1 MWTKA
6 KVRRVI
12 PINVGITSPKRRRM
26 NCNITRILSHDPR
39 PGTVSLYCSQIL
51 SHANCI
57 ADKALRRMALRLS
70 GLHNTGAQRS
80 FNYSTET
87 FSK

>member
-1 MWTKA
+1 M
-6 KVRRVI
+6 RRVI

-26 NCNITRILSHDPR
+26 NCNITRILSHDAR

-51 SHANCI
+51 SYANCI

>member
-1 MWTKA
+1 
-6 KVRRVI
+6 
-12 PINVGITSPKRRRM
+12 M
-26 NCNITRILSHDPR
+26 NCNITRILSNDAR

-57 ADKALRRMALRLS
+57 AGKALRRMALRLS
-70 GLHNTGAQRS
+70 GVMPRRS
-80 FNYSTET
+80 ASLIAFNYSTET